1 MASIT
6 NPITSGSE
14 PHQGDPRISWP
25 TERIRRPNPS
35 QEWHPSDLLD
45 RRASNTSD
53 DFENDFE
60 NPSSALRHTHISNYP
75 KGTKSLSGI
84 SLRAFLIGTSLGIT
98 ATVTILLITVF
109 PTPLWRVPFFI
120 ASLSVF
126 HFLEFYTTAT
136 YNTPAADVKAF
147 LLSSNG
153 WAYNAA
159 HGSAIVECIVSH
171 VFWPGQSK
179 LGKLVSFTEPVLGT
193 SVSLGLV
200 VGLLLTGVGQ
210 VVRSIA
216 MAQAA
221 SNFNHHVQSTHKQGH
236 TLVTHGLYRFLRHPS
251 YFGFFWWGL
260 GTQLVLGNVVCF
272 FAYALVLWKFFST
285 RIKREETFLIQFFGA
300 EYVGYRQSTPV
311 GIPGIQ

>member
-14 PHQGDPRISWP
+14 PHQGDPGISWP

-60 NPSSALRHTHISNYP
+60 NLSSALRHTHISNYP

-109 PTPLWRVPFFI
+109 PTPIWRVPFFI

-136 YNTPAADVKAF
+136 YNTQAADVKAF

-171 VFWPGQSK
+171 VFWPGQST
-179 LGKLVSFTEPVLGT
+179 LGKLVSFTEPLLGT
-193 SVSLGLV
+193 SVSLGLA

-285 RIKREETFLIQFFGA
+285 RIKREETFLMQFFGA
-300 EYVGYRQSTPV
+300 EYVGYKQSTPV

>member
-1 MASIT
+1 MTSIIDS
-6 NPITSGSE
+6 ITSGSE
-14 PHQGDPRISWP
+14 PAQGDPNISWP
-25 TERIRRPNPS
+25 MERIAHPNPA
-35 QEWHPSDLLD
+35 QEWHPSSLIPG
-45 RRASNTSD
+45 RRDSITSD
-53 DFENDFE
+53 DSEDFT
-60 NPSSALRHTHISNYP
+60 SADRDTHPSNYP

-98 ATVTILLITVF
+98 STATLLLSIVF

-126 HFLEFYTTAT
+126 HFLEFYITAT
-136 YNTPAADVKAF
+136 YNTRAADVESF

-171 VFWPGQSK
+171 VFWPGQSTLEK
-179 LGKLVSFTEPVLGT
+179 LLSVTEPVFGT
-193 SVSLGLV
+193 SIPLCLV

-210 VVRSIA
+210 VIRSFA

-221 SNFNHHVQSTHKQGH
+221 SNFNHQVQSEHRQGH
-236 TLVTHGLYRFLRHPS
+236 MLVTHGLYRFLRHPS

-272 FAYALVLWKFFST
+272 FAYSLVLWKFFST

-300 EYVGYRQSTPV
+300 EYVHYRQSTPV
-311 GIPGIQ
+311 GIPMIR